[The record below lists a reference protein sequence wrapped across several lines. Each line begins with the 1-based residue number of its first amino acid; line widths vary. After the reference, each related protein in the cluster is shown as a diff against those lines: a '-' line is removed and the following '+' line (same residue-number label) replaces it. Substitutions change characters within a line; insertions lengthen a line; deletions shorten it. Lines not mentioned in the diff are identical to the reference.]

1 MSIVLNTK
9 TYTFRGFNP
18 QSISTYAETSAG
30 VPNGFSWLTDKVEG
44 ADGTGKV
51 KSRWKLKVPVVAATD
66 TDCGCAGDLLR
77 EITVDVV
84 VTSDRGSTVTE
95 RTDVADRIRDLVASP
110 EFRASI
116 INLIQASA

>member
-18 QSISTYAETSAG
+18 QSISSYADTSAG
-30 VPNGFSWLTDKVEG
+30 VPNGFSWLTNRVEG
-44 ADGTGKV
+44 TDGTGKV
-51 KSRWKLKVPVVAATD
+51 KSRWKLKVPVVAAD
-66 TDCGCAGDLLR
+66 DNDCSCTGDLLR
-77 EITVDVV
+77 EVVVDIV

-95 RTDVADRIRDLVASP
+95 RTDVADRIEDLVATT
-110 EFRASI
+110 EFRESI

>member
-18 QSISTYAETSAG
+18 QSISTYMDTSSG
-30 VPNGFSWLTDKVEG
+30 VPNGFSPLTNRVEG

-51 KSRWKLKVPVVAATD
+51 KSRWKLKVPVVTADDSA
-66 TDCGCAGDLLR
+66 CGCTGDLLR
-77 EITVDVV
+77 EIVVDIV
-84 VTSDRGSTVTE
+84 VTSDRGSSVTE
-95 RTDVADRIRDLVASP
+95 RTDAADRISDLVAST

-116 INLIQASA
+116 ISLIQASA

>member
-9 TYTFRGFNP
+9 TYTFRGFNT
-18 QSISTYAETSAG
+18 QSISTFADTSAG
-30 VPNGFSWLTDKVEG
+30 VPNGFSWLTNKVEG

-66 TDCGCAGDLLR
+66 TDCGCTGDLLR
-77 EITVDVV
+77 EVVVDVV

-95 RTDVADRIRDLVASP
+95 RTDVADRVRDLVASP
-110 EFRASI
+110 EFRESI